1 MENKG
6 NEISDVL
13 GKIELTI
20 QTISKNEGEIFQQNK
35 EYFLKV
41 MIVTFTV
48 TILQRSFVNYFYFF
62 LRQNS
67 LTLQSQK
74 SYNGKYLFYIEW
86 NIIYFLK

>member
-62 LRQNS
+62 LQQNS
-67 LTLQSQK
+67 LTLQSQI
-74 SYNGKYLFYIEW
+74 SYNGKYFTLNEIPFI
-86 NIIYFLK
+86 F